1 MCFRRRAYQ
10 YYTNVNYRSCST
22 CLSWHGVIRRSPDA
36 FPIPDDGCES
46 AILKVPG
53 KQIRDYRARSRR
65 MRARAKSELQR
76 RELFER
82 SATLLPEAPDEA
94 LALFGQSFQIDVYI
108 PDAERLAEQHADFLR
123 DHPEI
128 RAKLRTQ
135 FAKAYSDKFGWRRYE
150 RLPELMRL
158 QREKAGMDRIN
169 ELFG

>member
-1 MCFRRRAYQ
+1 
-10 YYTNVNYRSCST
+10 
-22 CLSWHGVIRRSPDA
+22 
-36 FPIPDDGCES
+36 
-46 AILKVPG
+46 
-53 KQIRDYRARSRR
+53 

-82 SATLLPEAPDEA
+82 STTLLPEAPDEA